1 MRALLALLLLLG
13 APAPARGQAPSP
25 GKPPSD
31 FVRREAEP
39 VPLPEPLEGL
49 VAGMK
54 AGALATHV
62 AFLASPALLGRGL
75 DTPGLSAAAGYA
87 ASHLSL
93 AGIPPL
99 RPGDGKGAL
108 AAYFQAVPVREIREP
123 GGTVTIERREG
134 ATATTRTLVSGVDAL
149 VPPAT
154 ERTVSG
160 PAVFAGYGIRETSPA
175 RDDYRGLDVKGRVVV
190 LLEGLP
196 PGEEWR
202 TKALRSR
209 YAAEDAEDRWAAK
222 VETARSLGALAVVG
236 VEGVEWAARV
246 TGKDRPPAFV
256 FRGVVDESREAE
268 PLLVRVSPA
277 GGQALLGA
285 GPAPSDQ
292 PRSLPGVTV
301 TVRAQG
307 RERLA
312 VSQNV
317 VGFLEGSDPERKGE
331 AVVVGAHVDH
341 LGREEGVLHPGADD
355 NASGVASLLEIA
367 RALASSPRRPKRSVV
382 FAFWT
387 GEEEDKIGSTFWVSR
402 PPWPLSKTTAYLN
415 LDMVGHPW
423 SRKEI
428 EDLLADAGLPDRD
441 AFLAGLDPADFVEPG
456 LARYAPELGDVL
468 VRAGRG
474 TGLALHLDWTEGVTG
489 GSDYRPFARKRVPFV
504 RFFGNFF
511 PGYHGP
517 GDTAEALDASQV
529 LRMARL
535 ALATTW
541 LLADR

>member
-1 MRALLALLLLLG
+1 M
-13 APAPARGQAPSP
+13 
-25 GKPPSD
+25 
-31 FVRREAEP
+31 
-39 VPLPEPLEGL
+39 PLPEPLDHL
-49 VAGMK
+49 VAGMR
-54 AGALATHV
+54 AEALGAHV
-62 AFLASPALLGRGL
+62 AFLASPALEGRGL
-75 DTPGLSAAAGYA
+75 DTPGLDAAAGYA
-87 ASHLSL
+87 ASHLAL
-93 AGIPPL
+93 AGVPALAPVE
-99 RPGDGKGAL
+99 GKGTL
-108 AAYFQAVPVREIREP
+108 APYFLPVPVREIREP

-154 ERTVSG
+154 DRTVSG

-196 PGEEWR
+196 PGEEWQ
-202 TKALRSR
+202 TKPLRSR
-209 YAAEDAEDRWAAK
+209 YAAQDAEDRWAAK

-246 TGKDRPPAFV
+246 TGKDRPPASV
-256 FRGVVDESREAE
+256 FRGVVDSEREAE

-277 GGQALLGA
+277 GGEALLGP
-285 GPAPSDQ
+285 GPAAEGQ
-292 PRSLPGVTV
+292 PRPLPGVTV
-301 TVRAQG
+301 TVRSHG

-312 VSQNV
+312 VSRNV
-317 VGFLEGSDPERKGE
+317 AGFLEGSDPERKRE
-331 AVVVGAHVDH
+331 AVVVGAHLDH
-341 LGREEGVLHPGADD
+341 LGREGGVLHPGADD

-367 RALASSPRRPKRSVV
+367 RSLSASPRRPKRSVV

-402 PPWPLSKTTAYLN
+402 PPWPLERTTAYLN

-428 EDLLADAGLPDRD
+428 EDLLSDAKLPGRD
-441 AFLAGLDPADFVEPG
+441 AFLEGLDPADFVEPG

-468 VRAGRG
+468 ARAGRG

-489 GSDYRPFARKRVPFV
+489 GSDYRPFARRRVPFV

-535 ALATTW
+535 ALATAW